1 MAAPRNENLRAQILE
16 GASALLQEKS
26 FNEISLADVSQ
37 KAKVSKGT
45 LYYYYQSKSDLLCD
59 IADGYIEGM
68 LSELMTWV
76 EDKQKDTSVPR
87 MLRYII
93 QYGVNDPGRSL
104 RLHLTAEA
112 VSGNEEIRERLL
124 RKYQVFHDVFEEK
137 LRERLPGEDGDYY
150 AWLILT
156 VIDGLLIQNLLQN
169 ANIDIP
175 AFIEKLIARL
185 TSCSLR
191 ETDAPGE

>member
-185 TSCSLR
+185 PSCSLR